1 MTDKK
6 FNKAE
11 LQTLVLDEIMARPY
25 VEYSGNKIHYV
36 AEEYEALFVKNLK
49 GNREVTNLTELEE
62 AVNSPD
68 VKTIFIGR
76 QAAITAKTLE
86 KVLTR
91 TSLIKQI
98 FCAFEVK

>member
-6 FNKAE
+6 FNRDKLE
-11 LQTLVLDEIMARPY
+11 TLVLEQIMSRPY
-25 VEYSGNKIHYV
+25 HDFSGNKIHYV
-36 AEEYEALFVKNLK
+36 AEEYEAIFVKNLK
-49 GNREVTNLTELEE
+49 GNKEVHNLSELED

-76 QAAITAKTLE
+76 SAAITPKGLE
-86 KVLTR
+86 NVLSR

-98 FCAFEVK
+98 FCAFEIK

>member
-1 MTDKK
+1 MANKK
-6 FNKAE
+6 FDKDK
-11 LQTLVLDEIMARPY
+11 LQTLVLEEIISRPY
-25 VEYSGNKIHYV
+25 KEFSGNKVHYL
-36 AEEYEALFVKNLK
+36 AEEYEAIFVKNLK

-76 QAAITAKTLE
+76 KAAITSKSLE
-86 KVLTR
+86 TVLAR

>member
-11 LQTLVLDEIMARPY
+11 LQSLVLEEIMSRPY
-25 VEYSGNKIHYV
+25 QDYSGNKIHYV

-49 GNREVTNLTELEE
+49 GNREVTNLTELED

-76 QAAITAKTLE
+76 QAAITSKGLAA
-86 KVLTR
+86 VLAR
-91 TSLIKQI
+91 TSLTKQI